1 MNLSILEYDFINDEF
16 EIKAKINSLDKDAKL
31 YLMQIHDLYIEDL
44 FFMSAIDK
52 SIKLINSFLFAL
64 EERNITVLATLT
76 RIQMDCVLRT
86 YASTLVQ
93 DSKDFCESVLYD
105 SVPINKIKDRNNK
118 NLTDKYLCE
127 LLGKYLNQPIYESYK
142 KICAYVHFSSS
153 SFYNIIKPSEKCDFS
168 MYISRKNR
176 AEDEM
181 IYKKHSIELAN
192 QFYYFG
198 ILLIKVILGSWL
210 EQKDK

>member
-1 MNLSILEYDFINDEF
+1 MNLSILEYDFIDDEF
-16 EIKAKINSLDKDAKL
+16 EIKAKINSLDKDAKI

-105 SVPINKIKDRNNK
+105 NVPINKIKDRNNK

-142 KICAYVHFSSS
+142 NMCLC
-153 SFYNIIKPSEKCDFS
+153 SFF
-168 MYISRKNR
+168 
-176 AEDEM
+176 
-181 IYKKHSIELAN
+181 
-192 QFYYFG
+192 F
-198 ILLIKVILGSWL
+198 
-210 EQKDK
+210 